1 MRPILFDFLGA
12 KIHSYYIV
20 WGFAL
25 FLLVVWTRRRAVRIY
40 GMNDSLVSSVLIWVY
55 CAGIL
60 GSFVP
65 GIIERLPLYLDGRIA
80 LVDVFRGLYSAGG
93 LLAGGLVG
101 LWRLRK
107 LGADAGAFA
116 DAASIPLAAMLA
128 TGRVGCLLE
137 GCCSGFGALFSE
149 APRFWLHFPADPV
162 NFWRFPS
169 QPLESFAAFC
179 IALFLAALSAVLPED
194 KRKQGGILFPFVLI
208 FYGLYRLLSDTRRQ
222 LYADGLMTVNRYI
235 WLTGIIVG
243 ALWLLRTARRLR
255 ARG

>member
-1 MRPILFDFLGA
+1 MRPILFEIFSA
-12 KIHSYYIV
+12 KVHSYYLL

-40 GMNDSLVSSVLIWVY
+40 GMSYGTASSVLVWVY

-65 GIIERLPLYLDGRIA
+65 GIIERLPLYLDGKIA
-80 LVDVFRGLYSAGG
+80 FVEVFRGLYSAGG
-93 LLAGGLVG
+93 LLAGGLAG

-107 LGADAGAFA
+107 LGAGAGAFA

-128 TGRVGCLLE
+128 VGRAGCLLE
-137 GCCSGFGALFSE
+137 GCCLGAGAVFGE
-149 APRFWLHFPADPV
+149 APRFWLHFPSDPA

-169 QPLESFAAFC
+169 QPLESFAAFS
-179 IALFLAALSAVLPED
+179 IALFLAALSAILPED

-208 FYGLYRLLSDTRRQ
+208 LYGLYRLFSDPRRQ
-222 LYADGLMTVNRYI
+222 LYADGLMNINRYI
-235 WLTGIIVG
+235 WTIGIIVG
-243 ALWLLRTARRLR
+243 AAWLLRTARRLR